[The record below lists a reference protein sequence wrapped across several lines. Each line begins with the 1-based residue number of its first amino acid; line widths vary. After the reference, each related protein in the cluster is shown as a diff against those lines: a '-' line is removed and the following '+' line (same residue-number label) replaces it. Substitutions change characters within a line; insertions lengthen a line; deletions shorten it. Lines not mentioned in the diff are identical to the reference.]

1 MFPGGPSDTSL
12 TRLDRVLMAAFL
24 LSVFVPGT
32 IGVSLFDRDE
42 GWYAQVVR
50 EMLAGGDWLNPR
62 YLGEVSYFKPPWLY
76 WCSAVSVSLLGW
88 SEFALRL
95 PCVLAS
101 VATWMIVAD
110 WAARE
115 HSGPRL
121 CSSAEHADAA
131 AAPAQSEAPPSFRP
145 LPQRGKGVGN
155 TACSRA
161 RAAAWWTAVIGAT
174 SIGPNIAG
182 KLLLADSHFVL
193 FIVVAMRAWIRGAGV
208 PACTSVAG
216 SRARG
221 RIESRQMGPRS
232 AESVEPADPTY
243 GTYVFWAAIGLA
255 LLSKGPATFA
265 VLAPIALARLVW
277 DTPRDLA
284 WPQRILWLWPGRGW
298 YLAVLIGLPWYAYVA
313 WADWPAFAQ
322 GFIGANMLDRVSR
335 GIEGHSGPPGYYIV
349 TSLAAVLPWTPVV
362 IAAIVAAWRSRRTDG
377 DARRLLIWL
386 AAPWPLFEL
395 IATKLPHYVL
405 PLFPPVAMLAGCW
418 LAQRGVATAH
428 PTSWC
433 KIPISHPTPRKS
445 PHASPVGERA
455 VIPQDAIA
463 IRSTRR
469 PRVFIGATAAWVLL
483 LWLAGLWLLPR
494 LEPHRFSRVVAEA
507 VNTRAAPGEGVLA
520 NGFDEPTMFFY
531 LRPEARE
538 LRDDDRWREFVGDKA
553 FWLIAHRS
561 RIAGLRSVLEI
572 DDASREVFTGWN
584 YAAERRETV
593 WVVRA
598 RSRRGFLSEPQP

>member
-1 MFPGGPSDTSL
+1 MLSGGPSDASLL

-50 EMLAGGDWLNPR
+50 EMVAGGDWLIPR
-62 YLGEVSYFKPPWLY
+62 YLGESRYFKPPWLY

-110 WAARE
+110 WAARQ
-115 HSGPRL
+115 HSRLRL

-131 AAPAQSEAPPSFRP
+131 ATPAQSEAPPSPPP
-145 LPQRGKGVGN
+145 LPQGGEGVG
-155 TACSRA
+155 

-174 SIGPNIAG
+174 SIGPTIAG

-193 FIVVAMRAWIRGAGV
+193 FIVIAMRAWIRGAGV

-221 RIESRQMGPRS
+221 RVESGQMGPRS
-232 AESVEPADPTY
+232 AESVGPADPTY

-255 LLSKGPATFA
+255 LLSKGPATLA
-265 VLAPIALARLVW
+265 VLAPIALARLLW
-277 DTPRDLA
+277 DTPRDLS
-284 WPQRILWLWPGRGW
+284 WPQRILRLWPGRGW

-313 WADWPAFAQ
+313 WADWPTFAQ
-322 GFIGANMLDRVSR
+322 GFIGANMLGRVSR

-395 IATKLPHYVL
+395 IVTKLPHYVL
-405 PLFPPVAMLAGCW
+405 PLFPPAAMLAGCW
-418 LAQRGVATAH
+418 LAQRRVSTAH

-433 KIPISHPTPRKS
+433 KIPIWHPTLRKS
-445 PHASPVGERA
+445 SPASPVGERA
-455 VIPQDAIA
+455 AIPQDAIA
-463 IRSTRR
+463 IRSPRR
-469 PRVFIGATAAWVLL
+469 PRVLIGATATWVLL
-483 LWLAGLWLLPR
+483 LWLGGLWLLPG
-494 LEPHRFSRVVAEA
+494 LEPHRLSRVVAEA

-520 NGFDEPTMFFY
+520 NGFKEPTMFFY
-531 LRPEARE
+531 LRPAARN

-553 FWLIAHRS
+553 FWLIARRS

-584 YAAERRETV
+584 YAAWRRETV

-598 RSRRGFLSEPQP
+598 RSRG